1 MRSPSLVL
9 LALLLALPSLLPAL
23 RVRSA
28 SSVAGSFLD
37 DAIATKGAVLKKA
50 KAFLP
55 LIGFYAAML
64 APIYGNGIFPGSTM
78 TDFTT
83 LTNRNIKGVV
93 SNEYIVAPDRAF
105 TPLARIDKESDE
117 YPLSAEQLKAV
128 VRRVVER
135 SPRIA
140 FIAEDEST
148 NRLEWVQRT
157 LIFRFPD
164 VITFQIVPAGKDKSG
179 LAVHSKST
187 YGGGDLGVNRA
198 RVLGWLSDIDAE
210 VYRGQ

>member
-1 MRSPSLVL
+1 MYIASLNGDSHYIFWSAQESCCCLLKRSQTAGCWLQYSQPSTMRSPSLVL

-93 SNEYIVAPDRAF
+93 SNEYIVAPD
-105 TPLARIDKESDE
+105 
-117 YPLSAEQLKAV
+117 
-128 VRRVVER
+128 
-135 SPRIA
+135 
-140 FIAEDEST
+140 
-148 NRLEWVQRT
+148 
-157 LIFRFPD
+157 
-164 VITFQIVPAGKDKSG
+164 
-179 LAVHSKST
+179 
-187 YGGGDLGVNRA
+187 
-198 RVLGWLSDIDAE
+198 
-210 VYRGQ
+210 